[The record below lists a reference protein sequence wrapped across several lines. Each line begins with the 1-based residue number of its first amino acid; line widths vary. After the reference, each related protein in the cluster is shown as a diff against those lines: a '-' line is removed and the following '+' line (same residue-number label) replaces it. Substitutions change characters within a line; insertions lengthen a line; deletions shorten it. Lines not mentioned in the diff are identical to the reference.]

1 MSCEAQAPTN
11 EEERRRFFRIDDL
24 VHLSYRVVAAEDL
37 PDTLEQL
44 EHNVADSFSVVPNLI
59 ALSQQMAPCLHKIEQ
74 NDPDVANYLRSID
87 QKIEMLGRAI
97 SAKDSGITDQPARPV
112 NLSAGGLAVRSAEA
126 VAEGVML
133 EIKML
138 LLPSFTGIL
147 TYGSVVACEPMD
159 GDEDYGY
166 CLRVDFSHMRDVDRD
181 ALIRH
186 LLRRQADLLR
196 KRRED
201 RNG

>member
-11 EEERRRFFRIDDL
+11 DEERRRFFRINDL
-24 VHLSYRVVAAEDL
+24 IHLSYRVVAAQDL
-37 PDTLEQL
+37 PETLEQL
-44 EHNVADSFSVVPNLI
+44 EHSVADSFSVIPNLN

-74 NDPDVANYLRSID
+74 SDPDVANYLRSID

-97 SAKDSGITDQPARPV
+97 SAKDSGITDQPARSV
-112 NLSAGGLAVRSAEA
+112 NLSAGGLAVRAAEA
-126 VAEGVML
+126 VAEGATL

-159 GDEDYGY
+159 GDEEYGY

-186 LLRRQADLLR
+186 LLRRQADSLR

-201 RNG
+201 KSE

>member
-24 VHLSYRVVAAEDL
+24 VHLSYRTVPPVEL
-37 PDTLEQL
+37 PESLEQL
-44 EHNVADSFSVVPNLI
+44 EHSVADSFSVVPNLN
-59 ALSQQMAPCLHKIEQ
+59 ALTQQMAPCLHKIEQ
-74 NDPDVANYLRSID
+74 SDPDVANYLKSID

-112 NLSAGGLAVRSAEA
+112 NLSAGGLAVRAA
-126 VAEGVML
+126 KPVDEGVML

-147 TYGSVVACEPMD
+147 TYGSVVACEPMED
-159 GDEDYGY
+159 DDEYGY
-166 CLRVDFSHMRDVDRD
+166 CLRVGFSHMRDVDRD

-196 KRRED
+196 KRREEKKE
-201 RNG
+201 

>member
-1 MSCEAQAPTN
+1 MSCEAKAPTN
-11 EEERRRFFRIDDL
+11 DEERRRFFRIDDL
-24 VHLSYRVVAAEDL
+24 VHLSYRVVAAEGL
-37 PDTLEQL
+37 PETLEQL
-44 EHNVADSFSVVPNLI
+44 EHSVADSFSVVPNLN

-74 NDPDVANYLRSID
+74 SDPDVANYLRSID

-97 SAKDSGITDQPARPV
+97 SAKDYGITDQPARPV
-112 NLSAGGLAVRSAEA
+112 NLSAGGLAVRAAEA
-126 VAEGVML
+126 VAEGATL

-159 GDEDYGY
+159 DDDEYGY

-201 RNG
+201 RSE